1 MDFYAFLDEDT
12 VGPEHDEPKDSK
24 KHSSKPVKQSKP
36 IKKLF
41 WWF

>member
-1 MDFYAFLDEDT
+1 MDFYAFLDEET
-12 VGPEHDEPKDSK
+12 IGPEHDEPKDSK
-24 KHSSKPVKQSKP
+24 KSSIKQVKPIKS